1 MFPSDRNQSVDLKR
15 KSTDWFYMMGT
26 LVFNGLIKS
35 TLNVNETNN
44 TTQKIFD
51 GDYLRNKSNH
61 DSDNDKKNP
70 ALDISTDS

>member
-1 MFPSDRNQSVDLKR
+1 
-15 KSTDWFYMMGT
+15 MMGT
-26 LVFNGLIKS
+26 LVVNGLIKS

-51 GDYLRNKSNH
+51 RDYLRNKSNH